1 MVGVVPAGGHG
12 LHQLAD
18 RRDRGIAGVVVDV
31 LEARVDGGAVVV
43 LQYLKI
49 IAVVAEDR
57 LENVKMDGTH
67 LGGEDGVVLLLHLL
81 GVVDALE
88 RLYVRGRMDPA
99 LAPHGDGGEQR
110 ADADA
115 HRAEVVDL
123 VNLEAG
129 VELAALLQKLA
140 DLVGRDGVE
149 TAAERVELNELKI
162 VAPADEFRRRVEP

>member
-1 MVGVVPAGGHG
+1 MFKARFFERAADEGDVVARAAAAAGLRHDEGEVVGVVPAGGHG

-67 LGGEDGVVLLLHLL
+67 LGGEDGVARLIHLPGELHP
-81 GVVDALE
+81 E
-88 RLYVRGRMDPA
+88 R
-99 LAPHGDGGEQR
+99 
-110 ADADA
+110 
-115 HRAEVVDL
+115 
-123 VNLEAG
+123 
-129 VELAALLQKLA
+129 
-140 DLVGRDGVE
+140 
-149 TAAERVELNELKI
+149 
-162 VAPADEFRRRVEP
+162 

>member
-110 ADADA
+110 TDADA
-115 HRAEVVDL
+115 HRTQIVDFINFQL
-123 VNLEAG
+123 G
-129 VELAALLQKLA
+129 IQLAALPQNFPG
-140 DLVGRDGVE
+140 LVGGDGVH
-149 TAAERVELNELKI
+149 TAAKAHR
-162 VAPADEFRRRVEP
+162 PRRS